1 MSTIQLRD
9 AAKHFK
15 QLPHQLAAWDWLQE
29 RIDKATLEQFA
40 ELYRADPVVKDPL
53 PAAWLAPAL
62 KIIKKWE
69 GCRLE
74 AYRCPAGVPT
84 IGYGATRLAK
94 RAVRMGDKITQQ
106 EADQMLLHEI
116 ESLFAPG
123 VFELL
128 PLAKKWRGEQVAA
141 IVSFAYNVGLGA
153 LEDSTLRKRL
163 LAGEDPNKV
172 VIEELPRWN
181 KAGSKVLEGLVNR
194 RKDEVA
200 LFTGGALP
208 KQQEPLKLRPTSPF
222 NAKLTPHIAIGEF
235 ALYKEERRFA
245 ADYQIKTATEL
256 AEFLEKVRAHFGG
269 KPLIV
274 TSGYRPASINRMVGG
289 ASSSEHLFDAPDVGA
304 VDFYVKDVD
313 IYKVQDHCDKNW
325 QCSVGYGAPKGFVH
339 LGIRRG
345 RPRVR
350 WNY

>member
-29 RIDKATLEQFA
+29 RVSKEALEQFA

-74 AYRCPAGVPT
+74 AYRCPADVPT
-84 IGYGATRLAK
+84 IGYGATRLAN
-94 RAVRMGDKITQQ
+94 RAVRMGDTITQQ
-106 EADQMLLHEI
+106 EADEMLLHEV
-116 ESLFAPG
+116 ENLFAPG

-128 PLAKKWRGEQVAA
+128 PLAKKWRGEQTAA
-141 IVSFAYNVGLGA
+141 IISFAYNVGLGA
-153 LEDSTLRKRL
+153 LEESTLRKRL
-163 LAGEDPNKV
+163 LAGEDATKV

-181 KAGSKVLEGLVNR
+181 KAGNKVLEGLVSR

-200 LFTGGALP
+200 LFAGSVQ
-208 KQQEPLKLRPTSPF
+208 KQQGPPKLRPTAPF
-222 NAKLTPHIAIGEF
+222 SAKLTPHIAIGEF
-235 ALYKEERRFA
+235 ALNNEERRFA

-269 KPLIV
+269 KPLII
-274 TSGYRPASINRMVGG
+274 TSGYRPPTVNRMVGG
-289 ASSSEHLFDAPDVGA
+289 ASSSEHLYDAPDVGA
-304 VDFYVKDVD
+304 VDFYIEGVD
-313 IYKVQDHCDKNW
+313 IYKVQEYCDKHW
-325 QCSVGYGAPKGFVH
+325 PHSVGYGAPKGFVH
-339 LGIRRG
+339 LGMRKGRLRIR
-345 RPRVR
+345 
-350 WNY
+350 WDY

>member
-29 RIDKATLEQFA
+29 RVSKEALAQFA

-62 KIIKKWE
+62 KLIKKWE

-74 AYRCPAGVPT
+74 AYRCPADVPT
-84 IGYGATRLAK
+84 IGYGATRLAN
-94 RAVRMGDKITQQ
+94 RAVRMGDTITQQ
-106 EADQMLLHEI
+106 EADEMLLHDVEN
-116 ESLFAPG
+116 LFAPG
-123 VFELL
+123 VFALL
-128 PLAKKWRGEQVAA
+128 PLAKKWRGEQTAA
-141 IVSFAYNVGLGA
+141 IISFAYNVGLGA
-153 LEDSTLRKRL
+153 LEESTLRKRL
-163 LAGEDPNKV
+163 LAGDDATKV

-181 KAGSKVLEGLVNR
+181 KAGNKVLEGLVNR

-200 LFTGGALP
+200 LFTGSVQ
-208 KQQEPLKLRPTSPF
+208 KQQGPAKLRPTAPF
-222 NAKLTPHIAIGEF
+222 GAKLTPHIAIGEF
-235 ALYKEERRFA
+235 ALNQEERRFA

-269 KPLIV
+269 KPLII
-274 TSGYRPASINRMVGG
+274 TSGYRPPSVNRMVGG

-304 VDFYVKDVD
+304 VDFYIEGVD
-313 IYKVQDHCDKNW
+313 IYKVQEYCDKHW
-325 QCSVGYGAPKGFVH
+325 PYSVGYGAPEGFVH
-339 LGIRRG
+339 LGIRKG
-345 RPRVR
+345 HPRVR

>member
-29 RIDKATLEQFA
+29 RVSKEALEQFA
-40 ELYRADPVVKDPL
+40 ELYRADPVAKDPL

-62 KIIKKWE
+62 KLIKKWE

-74 AYRCPAGVPT
+74 AYRCPADVPT
-84 IGYGATRLAK
+84 IGYGATRLAN
-94 RAVRMGDKITQQ
+94 RAVRMGDTITQQ
-106 EADQMLLHEI
+106 EADEMLLHEV
-116 ESLFAPG
+116 ENLFAPG
-123 VFELL
+123 VFALL
-128 PLAKKWRGEQVAA
+128 PLAKKWRGEQTAA
-141 IVSFAYNVGLGA
+141 IISFAYNVGLGA
-153 LEDSTLRKRL
+153 LEESTLRKRL
-163 LAGEDPNKV
+163 LAGEDATKV

-200 LFTGGALP
+200 LFTGSVQ
-208 KQQEPLKLRPTSPF
+208 KQQGPPKLRPTAPF
-222 NAKLTPHIAIGEF
+222 SAKLTPHIAIGEF
-235 ALYKEERRFA
+235 ALNQEERRFA

-269 KPLIV
+269 KPLII
-274 TSGYRPASINRMVGG
+274 TSGYRPVSVNRMVGG
-289 ASSSEHLFDAPDVGA
+289 ASSSEHLFDAPDIGA
-304 VDFYVKDVD
+304 VDFYIEGAD
-313 IYKVQDHCDKNW
+313 IYKVQEYCDKHW
-325 QCSVGYGAPKGFVH
+325 PHSVGYGAPKGFVH
-339 LGIRRG
+339 LGIRKG

>member
-29 RIDKATLEQFA
+29 RVSKEALEQFA
-40 ELYRADPVVKDPL
+40 ELYRSDPVVKDPL

-62 KIIKKWE
+62 KLIKKWE

-74 AYRCPAGVPT
+74 AYRCPADVPT
-84 IGYGATRLAK
+84 IGYGATRLAN
-94 RAVRMGDKITQQ
+94 RAVRMGDTITQQ
-106 EADQMLLHEI
+106 EADEMLLHEV
-116 ESLFAPG
+116 ENLFAPG
-123 VFELL
+123 VFALL
-128 PLAKKWRGEQVAA
+128 PLAKKWRGEQTAA
-141 IVSFAYNVGLGA
+141 IISFAYNVGLGA
-153 LEDSTLRKRL
+153 LEKSTLRKRL
-163 LAGEDPNKV
+163 LAGEDATKV

-200 LFTGGALP
+200 LFTGSVQ
-208 KQQEPLKLRPTSPF
+208 KQQGPPKLRPTAPF
-222 NAKLTPHIAIGEF
+222 SAKLTPHIAIGEF
-235 ALYKEERRFA
+235 ALNQEERRFA

-256 AEFLEKVRAHFGG
+256 AEFLEKVRAHFDG

-274 TSGYRPASINRMVGG
+274 TSGYRPPSVNRMVGG

-304 VDFYVKDVD
+304 VDFYIEGAD
-313 IYKVQDHCDKNW
+313 IYKVQEYCDKHW
-325 QCSVGYGAPKGFVH
+325 PYSVGYGAPKGFVH
-339 LGIRRG
+339 LGIRKG

>member
-29 RIDKATLEQFA
+29 RVSKEALEQFA
-40 ELYRADPVVKDPL
+40 ELYRADPVTKDPL

-62 KIIKKWE
+62 KLIKKWE

-74 AYRCPAGVPT
+74 AYRCPADVPT
-84 IGYGATRLAK
+84 IGYGATRLAN
-94 RAVRMGDKITQQ
+94 RAVRMGDTITQQ
-106 EADQMLLHEI
+106 EADEMLLHEV
-116 ESLFAPG
+116 ENLFAPG
-123 VFELL
+123 VFALL
-128 PLAKKWRGEQVAA
+128 PLAKKWRSEQTAA
-141 IVSFAYNVGLGA
+141 IISFAYNVGLGA
-153 LEDSTLRKRL
+153 LEESTLRKRL
-163 LAGEDPNKV
+163 LAGEDATKV

-181 KAGSKVLEGLVNR
+181 KAGNKVLEGLVNR

-200 LFTGGALP
+200 LFTGSVQ
-208 KQQEPLKLRPTSPF
+208 KQQGPPKLRPTAPF
-222 NAKLTPHIAIGEF
+222 SAKLTPHIAIGEF
-235 ALYKEERRFA
+235 ALNQEERRFA

-269 KPLIV
+269 KPLII
-274 TSGYRPASINRMVGG
+274 TSGYRPVSVNRMVGG

-304 VDFYVKDVD
+304 VDFYIEGAD
-313 IYKVQDHCDKNW
+313 IYKVQEYCDKHW
-325 QCSVGYGAPKGFVH
+325 PHSVGYGAPKGFVH
-339 LGIRRG
+339 LGIRKG

>member
-29 RIDKATLEQFA
+29 RLSKEALEQFA
-40 ELYRADPVVKDPL
+40 ELYRADPVAKDPL

-62 KIIKKWE
+62 KLIKKWE

-74 AYRCPAGVPT
+74 AYRCPADVPT
-84 IGYGATRLAK
+84 IGYGATRLAN
-94 RAVRMGDKITQQ
+94 RAVRMGDTITQQ
-106 EADQMLLHEI
+106 EADEMLLHEV
-116 ESLFAPG
+116 ENLFAPG
-123 VFELL
+123 VFALL
-128 PLAKKWRGEQVAA
+128 PLAKKWRGEQTAA
-141 IVSFAYNVGLGA
+141 IISFAYNVGLGA
-153 LEDSTLRKRL
+153 LEESTLRKRL
-163 LAGEDPNKV
+163 LAGEDATKV

-200 LFTGGALP
+200 LFTGSVQ
-208 KQQEPLKLRPTSPF
+208 KQQGPPKLRPTAPF
-222 NAKLTPHIAIGEF
+222 SAKLTPHIAIGEF
-235 ALYKEERRFA
+235 ALNQEERRFA

-269 KPLIV
+269 KPLII
-274 TSGYRPASINRMVGG
+274 TSGYRPVSVNRMVGG

-304 VDFYVKDVD
+304 VDFYIEGAD
-313 IYKVQDHCDKNW
+313 IYKVQEYCDKHW
-325 QCSVGYGAPKGFVH
+325 PHSVGYGAPKGFVH
-339 LGIRRG
+339 LGIRKG

>member
-29 RIDKATLEQFA
+29 RVSKEALEQFA
-40 ELYRADPVVKDPL
+40 ELYRADPVAKDPL

-62 KIIKKWE
+62 KLIKKWE

-74 AYRCPAGVPT
+74 AYRCPADVPT
-84 IGYGATRLAK
+84 IGYGATRLAN
-94 RAVRMGDKITQQ
+94 RAVRMGDTITQQ
-106 EADQMLLHEI
+106 EADEMLLHEV
-116 ESLFAPG
+116 ENLFAPG
-123 VFELL
+123 VFALL
-128 PLAKKWRGEQVAA
+128 ALAKKWRGEQTAA
-141 IVSFAYNVGLGA
+141 IISFAYNVGLGA
-153 LEDSTLRKRL
+153 LEESTLRKRL
-163 LAGEDPNKV
+163 LAGEDATKV

-181 KAGSKVLEGLVNR
+181 KAGNKVLEGLVNR

-200 LFTGGALP
+200 LFTGSVQ
-208 KQQEPLKLRPTSPF
+208 KQQGPPKLRPTAPF
-222 NAKLTPHIAIGEF
+222 SAKLTPHIAIGEF
-235 ALYKEERRFA
+235 ALNQEERRFA

-269 KPLIV
+269 KPLII
-274 TSGYRPASINRMVGG
+274 TSGYRPVSVNRMVGG

-304 VDFYVKDVD
+304 VDFYIEGVD
-313 IYKVQDHCDKNW
+313 IYKVQEYCDKHW
-325 QCSVGYGAPKGFVH
+325 QYSVGYGAPKGFVH
-339 LGIRRG
+339 LGIRKG

>member
-29 RIDKATLEQFA
+29 RVSKEALEQFA
-40 ELYRADPVVKDPL
+40 ELYRSDPVVKDPL

-62 KIIKKWE
+62 KLIKKWE

-74 AYRCPAGVPT
+74 AYRCPADVPT
-84 IGYGATRLAK
+84 IGYGATRLAN
-94 RAVRMGDKITQQ
+94 RAVRMGDTITQQ
-106 EADQMLLHEI
+106 EADEMLLHEV
-116 ESLFAPG
+116 ENLFAPG
-123 VFELL
+123 VFALL
-128 PLAKKWRGEQVAA
+128 PLAKKWRGEQTAA
-141 IVSFAYNVGLGA
+141 IISFAYNVGLGA
-153 LEDSTLRKRL
+153 LEESTLRKRL
-163 LAGEDPNKV
+163 LAGEDATKI

-181 KAGSKVLEGLVNR
+181 KAGNKVLEGLVNR

-200 LFTGGALP
+200 LFTGSVQ
-208 KQQEPLKLRPTSPF
+208 KQQGPPKLRPTAPF
-222 NAKLTPHIAIGEF
+222 SAKLTPHIAIGEF
-235 ALYKEERRFA
+235 ALNQEERRFA

-269 KPLIV
+269 KPLII
-274 TSGYRPASINRMVGG
+274 TSGYRPVSVNRMVGG

-304 VDFYVKDVD
+304 VDFYIEGAD
-313 IYKVQDHCDKNW
+313 IYKVQEYCDKHW
-325 QCSVGYGAPKGFVH
+325 SYSVGYGAPKGFVH
-339 LGIRRG
+339 LGIRKG

>member
-29 RIDKATLEQFA
+29 RVSKEALEQFA

-62 KIIKKWE
+62 KLIKKWE

-74 AYRCPAGVPT
+74 AYRCPADVPT
-84 IGYGATRLAK
+84 IGYGATRLAN
-94 RAVRMGDKITQQ
+94 RAVRMGDTITQQ
-106 EADQMLLHEI
+106 EADEMLLHEV
-116 ESLFAPG
+116 ENLFAPG
-123 VFELL
+123 VFALL
-128 PLAKKWRGEQVAA
+128 PLAKKWRGEQTAA
-141 IVSFAYNVGLGA
+141 IISFAYNVGLGA
-153 LEDSTLRKRL
+153 LEESTLRKRL
-163 LAGEDPNKV
+163 LAGEDATKV

-200 LFTGGALP
+200 LFTGSVQ
-208 KQQEPLKLRPTSPF
+208 KQQGPPKLRPTAPF
-222 NAKLTPHIAIGEF
+222 SAKLTPHIAIGEF
-235 ALYKEERRFA
+235 ALNQEERRFA

-269 KPLIV
+269 KPLII
-274 TSGYRPASINRMVGG
+274 TSGYRPVSVNRMVGG

-304 VDFYVKDVD
+304 VDFYIEGVD
-313 IYKVQDHCDKNW
+313 IYKVQEYCDKHW
-325 QCSVGYGAPKGFVH
+325 PHSVGYGAPKGFVH
-339 LGIRRG
+339 LGIRKG

>member
-29 RIDKATLEQFA
+29 RVSKEALEQFA
-40 ELYRADPVVKDPL
+40 ELYRADPVAKDPL

-62 KIIKKWE
+62 KLIKKWE

-74 AYRCPAGVPT
+74 AYRCPADVPT
-84 IGYGATRLAK
+84 IGYGATRLAN
-94 RAVRMGDKITQQ
+94 RAVRMGDTITQQ
-106 EADQMLLHEI
+106 EADEMLLHEV
-116 ESLFAPG
+116 ENLFAPS
-123 VFELL
+123 VFALL
-128 PLAKKWRGEQVAA
+128 PLAKKWRGEQTAA
-141 IVSFAYNVGLGA
+141 IISFAYNVGLGA
-153 LEDSTLRKRL
+153 LEESTLRKRL
-163 LAGEDPNKV
+163 LAGEDATKV

-181 KAGSKVLEGLVNR
+181 KAGNKVLEGLVNR

-200 LFTGGALP
+200 LFTGSVK
-208 KQQEPLKLRPTSPF
+208 KQQGPPKLRPTAPF
-222 NAKLTPHIAIGEF
+222 SAKLTPHIAIGEF
-235 ALYKEERRFA
+235 ALNQEERRFA

-269 KPLIV
+269 KPLVI
-274 TSGYRPASINRMVGG
+274 TSGYRPPSVNRMVGG

-304 VDFYVKDVD
+304 VDFWIDGAD
-313 IYKVQDHCDKNW
+313 IYNVQEYCDKHW
-325 QCSVGYGAPKGFVH
+325 PYSVGYGAPKGFVH
-339 LGIRRG
+339 LGLRKG

>member
-29 RIDKATLEQFA
+29 RVSKEALEQFA
-40 ELYRADPVVKDPL
+40 ELYRADPVVKEPL

-62 KIIKKWE
+62 KLIKKWE

-74 AYRCPAGVPT
+74 AYRCPADVPT
-84 IGYGATRLAK
+84 IGYGATRLAN
-94 RAVRMGDKITQQ
+94 RAVRMGDTITQQ
-106 EADQMLLHEI
+106 EADEMLLHEV
-116 ESLFAPG
+116 ENLFAPG
-123 VFELL
+123 VFALL
-128 PLAKKWRGEQVAA
+128 PLAKKWRGEQTAA
-141 IVSFAYNVGLGA
+141 IISFAYNVGLGA
-153 LEDSTLRKRL
+153 LEESTLRKRL
-163 LAGEDPNKV
+163 LAGEDATKV

-181 KAGSKVLEGLVNR
+181 KAGNKVLEGLVNR

-200 LFTGGALP
+200 LFTGSVQ
-208 KQQEPLKLRPTSPF
+208 KQQGPPKLRPTAPF
-222 NAKLTPHIAIGEF
+222 SAKLTPHIAIGEF
-235 ALYKEERRFA
+235 ALNQEERRFA

-269 KPLIV
+269 KPLII
-274 TSGYRPASINRMVGG
+274 TSGYRPSSVNRMVGG

-304 VDFYVKDVD
+304 VDFYIEGAD
-313 IYKVQDHCDKNW
+313 IYKVQEYCDKHW
-325 QCSVGYGAPKGFVH
+325 PYSVGYGAPKGFLH
-339 LGIRRG
+339 LGIRKG

>member
-1 MSTIQLRD
+1 MSTIHLRD

-29 RIDKATLEQFA
+29 RVSKEALEQFA

-62 KIIKKWE
+62 KLIKKWE

-74 AYRCPAGVPT
+74 AYRCPADVPT
-84 IGYGATRLAK
+84 IGYGATRLAN
-94 RAVRMGDKITQQ
+94 RAVRMGDTITQQ
-106 EADQMLLHEI
+106 EADEMLLHEV
-116 ESLFAPG
+116 ENLFAPG
-123 VFELL
+123 VFALL
-128 PLAKKWRGEQVAA
+128 PLAKKWRGEQTAA
-141 IVSFAYNVGLGA
+141 IISFAYNVGLGA
-153 LEDSTLRKRL
+153 LEESTLRKRL
-163 LAGEDPNKV
+163 LAGEDATKV

-200 LFTGGALP
+200 LFTGSVQ
-208 KQQEPLKLRPTSPF
+208 KQQGPPKLRPTAPF
-222 NAKLTPHIAIGEF
+222 SAKLTPHIAIGEF
-235 ALYKEERRFA
+235 ALNQEERRFA

-269 KPLIV
+269 KPLII
-274 TSGYRPASINRMVGG
+274 TSGYRPVSVNRMVGG

-304 VDFYVKDVD
+304 VDFYIEGAD
-313 IYKVQDHCDKNW
+313 IYKVQEYCDKHW
-325 QCSVGYGAPKGFVH
+325 PHSVGYGAPKGFVH
-339 LGIRRG
+339 LGIRKG

>member
-29 RIDKATLEQFA
+29 RVSKEALEQFA
-40 ELYRADPVVKDPL
+40 ELYRADPVAKDPL

-62 KIIKKWE
+62 KLIKKWE

-74 AYRCPAGVPT
+74 AYRCPADVPT
-84 IGYGATRLAK
+84 IGYGATRLAN
-94 RAVRMGDKITQQ
+94 RAVRMGDTITQQ
-106 EADQMLLHEI
+106 EADEMLLHEV
-116 ESLFAPG
+116 ENLFAPS
-123 VFELL
+123 VFALL
-128 PLAKKWRGEQVAA
+128 PLAKKWRGEQTAA
-141 IVSFAYNVGLGA
+141 IISFAYNVGLGA
-153 LEDSTLRKRL
+153 LEESTLRKRL
-163 LAGEDPNKV
+163 LAGEDATKV

-181 KAGSKVLEGLVNR
+181 KAGNKVLEGLVNR

-200 LFTGGALP
+200 LFTGSVQ
-208 KQQEPLKLRPTSPF
+208 KQQGPPKLRPTAPF
-222 NAKLTPHIAIGEF
+222 SAKLTPHIAIGEF
-235 ALYKEERRFA
+235 ALNQEERRFA

-269 KPLIV
+269 KPLVI
-274 TSGYRPASINRMVGG
+274 TSGYRPPSVNRMVGG

-304 VDFYVKDVD
+304 VDFWIDGAD
-313 IYKVQDHCDKNW
+313 IYNVQEYCDKHW
-325 QCSVGYGAPKGFVH
+325 PYSVGYGAPKGFVH
-339 LGIRRG
+339 LGIRKG

>member
-1 MSTIQLRD
+1 MSIIQLRD
-9 AAKHFK
+9 AAKYFK
-15 QLPHQLAAWDWLQE
+15 QLPHQLAAWNWLQE
-29 RIDKATLEQFA
+29 HIDKATLEEFA

-84 IGYGATRLAK
+84 IGYGATRLAN

-106 EADQMLLHEI
+106 EADQMLLHEV
-116 ESLFAPG
+116 ENLFAPG

-128 PLAKKWRGEQVAA
+128 PITKKWRGEQVAA

-153 LEDSTLRKRL
+153 LEESTLRKRL
-163 LAGEDPNKV
+163 LAGEEPNKV

-208 KQQEPLKLRPTSPF
+208 KQQEPLRLRPTSPF
-222 NAKLTPHIAIGEF
+222 SAKLTPHIAIGEF
-235 ALYKEERRFA
+235 ALNKEERRFA
-245 ADYQIKTATEL
+245 TDYQVKTATEL

-269 KPLIV
+269 KPLII
-274 TSGYRPASINRMVGG
+274 TSGYRPAAINRMVNG
-289 ASSSEHLFDAPDVGA
+289 ASSSEHLYSKPNEGA
-304 VDFYVKDVD
+304 VDFWIKDVD
-313 IYKVQDHCDKNW
+313 MMAVQRWCDKEW
-325 QCSVGYGAPKGFVH
+325 PYSLGYAAPSFIH
-339 LGIRRG
+339 LGRRADG
-345 RPRVR
+345 QRRR

>member
-29 RIDKATLEQFA
+29 RVSKEALEQFA
-40 ELYRADPVVKDPL
+40 ELYRADPVAKDPL

-62 KIIKKWE
+62 KLIKKWE

-74 AYRCPAGVPT
+74 AYRCPADVPT
-84 IGYGATRLAK
+84 IGYGATRLAN
-94 RAVRMGDKITQQ
+94 RAVRMGDTITQQ
-106 EADQMLLHEI
+106 EADEMLLHEV
-116 ESLFAPG
+116 ENLFAPG
-123 VFELL
+123 VFALL
-128 PLAKKWRGEQVAA
+128 PLAKKWRGEQTAA
-141 IVSFAYNVGLGA
+141 IISFAYNVGLGA
-153 LEDSTLRKRL
+153 LEESTLRKRL
-163 LAGEDPNKV
+163 LAGEDATRV

-181 KAGSKVLEGLVNR
+181 KAGSKVLEGLINR
-194 RKDEVA
+194 RKDEVV
-200 LFTGGALP
+200 LFTGSVQ
-208 KQQEPLKLRPTSPF
+208 KQQGPPKLRPTAPF
-222 NAKLTPHIAIGEF
+222 SAKLTPHIAIGEF
-235 ALYKEERRFA
+235 ALNQEERRFA

-269 KPLIV
+269 KPLVI
-274 TSGYRPASINRMVGG
+274 TSGYRPPSVNRMVGG

-304 VDFYVKDVD
+304 VDFWIDGAD
-313 IYKVQDHCDKNW
+313 IYNVQEYCDKHW
-325 QCSVGYGAPKGFVH
+325 PYSVGYGAPKGFVH
-339 LGIRRG
+339 LGIRKG

>member
-15 QLPHQLAAWDWLQE
+15 QLPHQLAAWNWLQE
-29 RIDKATLEQFA
+29 HIDKATLEEFA

-84 IGYGATRLAK
+84 IGYGATRLAN

-106 EADQMLLHEI
+106 EADQMLLHEV
-116 ESLFAPG
+116 ENLFAPG

-128 PLAKKWRGEQVAA
+128 PITKKWRGEQVAA

-153 LEDSTLRKRL
+153 LEESTLRKRL
-163 LAGEDPNKV
+163 LAGEEPNKV

-208 KQQEPLKLRPTSPF
+208 KQQEPLRLRPTSPF
-222 NAKLTPHIAIGEF
+222 SAKLTPHIAIGEF
-235 ALYKEERRFA
+235 ALNKEERRFA
-245 ADYQIKTATEL
+245 TDYQVKTATEL

-269 KPLIV
+269 KPLII
-274 TSGYRPASINRMVGG
+274 TSGYRPAAINRMVNG
-289 ASSSEHLFDAPDVGA
+289 ASSSEHLYSKPNEGA
-304 VDFYVKDVD
+304 VDFWIKDVD
-313 IYKVQDHCDKNW
+313 MMAVQRWCDKEW
-325 QCSVGYGAPKGFVH
+325 PYSLGYAAPSFIH
-339 LGIRRG
+339 LGRRADG
-345 RPRVR
+345 QRRR

>member
-29 RIDKATLEQFA
+29 RISKEALEQFA
-40 ELYRADPVVKDPL
+40 ELYRADPVAKDPL

-62 KIIKKWE
+62 KLIKKWE

-74 AYRCPAGVPT
+74 AYRCPADVPT
-84 IGYGATRLAK
+84 IGYGATRLAN
-94 RAVRMGDKITQQ
+94 RAVRMGDTITQQ
-106 EADQMLLHEI
+106 EADEMLLHEV
-116 ESLFAPG
+116 ENLFAPG
-123 VFELL
+123 VFALL
-128 PLAKKWRGEQVAA
+128 PLAKKWRGEQTAA
-141 IVSFAYNVGLGA
+141 IISFAYNVGLGA
-153 LEDSTLRKRL
+153 LEESTLRKRL
-163 LAGEDPNKV
+163 LAGEDATKV

-181 KAGSKVLEGLVNR
+181 KAGNKVLEGLVNR

-200 LFTGGALP
+200 LFTGSVQ
-208 KQQEPLKLRPTSPF
+208 KQQGPPKLRPTAPF
-222 NAKLTPHIAIGEF
+222 SAKLTPHIAIGEF
-235 ALYKEERRFA
+235 ALNQEERRFA

-269 KPLIV
+269 KPLII
-274 TSGYRPASINRMVGG
+274 TSGYRPVSVNRMVGG

-304 VDFYVKDVD
+304 VDFYIEGAD
-313 IYKVQDHCDKNW
+313 IYKVQEYCDKHW
-325 QCSVGYGAPKGFVH
+325 PYSVGYGATKGFVH
-339 LGIRRG
+339 LGIRKG

>member
-1 MSTIQLRD
+1 MSIIQLRD
-9 AAKHFK
+9 AAKYFK

-84 IGYGATRLAK
+84 IGYGATRLEK

-106 EADQMLLHEI
+106 EADQMLLHEV
-116 ESLFAPG
+116 ENLFAPG

-141 IVSFAYNVGLGA
+141 IVSFSYNIGLGA

-163 LAGEDPNKV
+163 LAGEEAAKV
-172 VIEELPRWN
+172 VSEELPRWN
-181 KAGSKVLEGLVNR
+181 KANGKVLQGLVNR
-194 RKDEVA
+194 RKDEVN
-200 LFTGGALP
+200 LFVGNIQQ
-208 KQQEPLKLRPTSPF
+208 QQEPVKLSPNSPF
-222 NAKLTPHIAIGEF
+222 SSRITPHIRLGEF
-235 ALYKEERRFA
+235 ALDKPERRFIAQHQVDTA
-245 ADYQIKTATEL
+245 AEL
-256 AEFLEKVRAHFGG
+256 AAFLERARTQFGG
-269 KPLIV
+269 KPVII
-274 TSGYRPASINRMVGG
+274 TSGYRNPQINASVGG
-289 ASSSEHLFDAPDVGA
+289 AKNSEHLFNAPSVGA
-304 VDFYVKDVD
+304 VDWYIEGVD
-313 IYKVQDHCDKNW
+313 IYKLQDWCIKNW
-325 QCSVGYGAPKGFVH
+325 PYSTGKGAPRGFIH
-339 LGIRRG
+339 TGIRQG
-345 RPRVR
+345 RPKVV
-350 WNY
+350 WDY

>member
-1 MSTIQLRD
+1 MIQLRN

-29 RIDKATLEQFA
+29 RVSKETLEQFA

-53 PAAWLAPAL
+53 PAAWLAPVL

-84 IGYGATRLAK
+84 IGYGATRLAN

-116 ESLFAPG
+116 ENLFAPG

-141 IVSFAYNVGLGA
+141 IVSFSYNIGLGA

-163 LAGEDPNKV
+163 LAGEEAAKV
-172 VIEELPRWN
+172 VSEELPRWN
-181 KAGSKVLEGLVNR
+181 KANGKVLQGLVNR
-194 RKDEVA
+194 RKDEVN
-200 LFTGGALP
+200 LFVGNIQQ
-208 KQQEPLKLRPTSPF
+208 QQEPVKLSPNSPF
-222 NAKLTPHIAIGEF
+222 SSRITPHIRLGEF
-235 ALYKEERRFA
+235 ALDKPERRFIAQHQVDTA
-245 ADYQIKTATEL
+245 AEL
-256 AEFLEKVRAHFGG
+256 AAFLERARTQFGG
-269 KPLIV
+269 KPVII
-274 TSGYRPASINRMVGG
+274 TSGYRNPQINASVGG
-289 ASSSEHLFDAPDVGA
+289 AKNSEHLFNAPSVGA
-304 VDFYVKDVD
+304 VDWYIEGVD
-313 IYKVQDHCDKNW
+313 IYKLQDWCIKNW
-325 QCSVGYGAPKGFVH
+325 PYSTGKGAPRGFIH
-339 LGIRRG
+339 TGIRQG
-345 RPRVR
+345 RPKVV
-350 WNY
+350 WDY

>member
-29 RIDKATLEQFA
+29 RVSKDALEQFA
-40 ELYRADPVVKDPL
+40 ELYRADPVAKDPL

-62 KIIKKWE
+62 KLIKKWE

-74 AYRCPAGVPT
+74 AYRCPADVPT
-84 IGYGATRLAK
+84 IGYGATRLAN
-94 RAVRMGDKITQQ
+94 RAVRMGDTITQQ
-106 EADQMLLHEI
+106 EADEMLMHEV
-116 ESLFAPG
+116 ENLFAPG
-123 VFELL
+123 VFALL
-128 PLAKKWRGEQVAA
+128 PLAKKWRGEQTAA
-141 IVSFAYNVGLGA
+141 IISFAYNVGLGA
-153 LEDSTLRKRL
+153 LEESTLRKRL
-163 LAGEDPNKV
+163 LAGEDATKV

-200 LFTGGALP
+200 LFTGSVQ
-208 KQQEPLKLRPTSPF
+208 KQQGPPKLRPTAPF
-222 NAKLTPHIAIGEF
+222 SAKLTPHIAIGEF
-235 ALYKEERRFA
+235 ALNQEERRFA

-269 KPLIV
+269 KPLII
-274 TSGYRPASINRMVGG
+274 TSGYRPVSVNRMVGG

-304 VDFYVKDVD
+304 VDFYIEGAD
-313 IYKVQDHCDKNW
+313 IYKVQEYCDKHW
-325 QCSVGYGAPKGFVH
+325 SYSVGYGAPKGFVH
-339 LGIRRG
+339 LGIRKG

>member
-1 MSTIQLRD
+1 MSIIQLRD
-9 AAKHFK
+9 AAKYFK
-15 QLPHQLAAWDWLQE
+15 QLPHQLAAWNWLQE
-29 RIDKATLEQFA
+29 HIDKATLEEFA
-40 ELYRADPVVKDPL
+40 ELYRADPIVKDPL

-84 IGYGATRLAK
+84 IGYGATRLAN

-106 EADQMLLHEI
+106 EADQMLLHEV
-116 ESLFAPG
+116 ENLFAPG

-128 PLAKKWRGEQVAA
+128 PITKKWRGEQVAA

-153 LEDSTLRKRL
+153 LEESTLRKRL
-163 LAGEDPNKV
+163 LAGEEPNKV

-208 KQQEPLKLRPTSPF
+208 KQQEPLRLRPTSPF
-222 NAKLTPHIAIGEF
+222 SAKLTPHIAIGEF
-235 ALYKEERRFA
+235 ALNKEERRFA
-245 ADYQIKTATEL
+245 TDYQVKTATEL

-269 KPLIV
+269 KPLII
-274 TSGYRPASINRMVGG
+274 TSGYRPAAINRMVNG
-289 ASSSEHLFDAPDVGA
+289 ASSSEHLYSKPNEGA
-304 VDFYVKDVD
+304 VDFWIKDVD
-313 IYKVQDHCDKNW
+313 MMAVQRWCDKEW
-325 QCSVGYGAPKGFVH
+325 PYSLGYAAPSFIH
-339 LGIRRG
+339 LGRRADG
-345 RPRVR
+345 QRRR

>member
-29 RIDKATLEQFA
+29 RVTKETLEQFA
-40 ELYRADPVVKDPL
+40 ELYRADPAVKEPL

-84 IGYGATRLAK
+84 IGYGATRLAN

-116 ESLFAPG
+116 EILFAPG

-141 IVSFAYNVGLGA
+141 IISFAYNVGLGA
-153 LEDSTLRKRL
+153 LKESTLRKRL
-163 LAGEDPNKV
+163 LSGEEPNKV

-200 LFTGGALP
+200 LFTGSALP
-208 KQQEPLKLRPTSPF
+208 KQQEPLRLRPTSSF
-222 NAKLTPHIAIGEF
+222 SAKLTPHIAIGEF
-235 ALYKEERRFA
+235 ALNKEERRFA

-269 KPLIV
+269 KPLIL
-274 TSGYRPASINRMVGG
+274 TSGYRPAAINRMVGG
-289 ASSSEHLFDAPDVGA
+289 ASSSEHLYDAPDVGA
-304 VDFYVKDVD
+304 VDFYIEGVD
-313 IYKVQDHCDKNW
+313 IHKVQEYCDKNW
-325 QCSVGYGAPKGFVH
+325 AYSVGYGAPKGFVH
-339 LGIRRG
+339 LGMRKG

-350 WNY
+350 WDY

>member
-29 RIDKATLEQFA
+29 RVSKEALEQFA

-62 KIIKKWE
+62 KLIKKWE

-74 AYRCPAGVPT
+74 AYRCPADVPT
-84 IGYGATRLAK
+84 IGYGATRLAN
-94 RAVRMGDKITQQ
+94 RAVRMGDTITQQ
-106 EADQMLLHEI
+106 EADEMLLHEV
-116 ESLFAPG
+116 ENLFAPG
-123 VFELL
+123 VFALL
-128 PLAKKWRGEQVAA
+128 PLAKKWRGEQTAA
-141 IVSFAYNVGLGA
+141 IISFAYNVGLGA
-153 LEDSTLRKRL
+153 LEESTLRKRL
-163 LAGEDPNKV
+163 LAGEDATKV

-200 LFTGGALP
+200 LFTGSVQ
-208 KQQEPLKLRPTSPF
+208 KQQGPPKLRPTAPF
-222 NAKLTPHIAIGEF
+222 SAKLTPHIAIGEF
-235 ALYKEERRFA
+235 ALNQEERRFA

-269 KPLIV
+269 KPLII
-274 TSGYRPASINRMVGG
+274 TSGYRPVSVNRMVGG

-304 VDFYVKDVD
+304 VDFYIEGAD
-313 IYKVQDHCDKNW
+313 IYKVQEYCDKHW
-325 QCSVGYGAPKGFVH
+325 PHSVGYGAPKGFVH
-339 LGIRRG
+339 LGIRKG

>member
-29 RIDKATLEQFA
+29 RVSKEALAQFA

-62 KIIKKWE
+62 KLIKKWE

-74 AYRCPAGVPT
+74 AYRCPADVPT
-84 IGYGATRLAK
+84 IGYGATRLAN
-94 RAVRMGDKITQQ
+94 RAVRMGDTITQQ
-106 EADQMLLHEI
+106 EADEMLLHEV
-116 ESLFAPG
+116 ENLFAPG
-123 VFELL
+123 VFALL
-128 PLAKKWRGEQVAA
+128 PLAKKWRGEQTAA
-141 IVSFAYNVGLGA
+141 IISFAYNVGLGA
-153 LEDSTLRKRL
+153 LEESTLRKRL
-163 LAGEDPNKV
+163 LAGEDATKV

-181 KAGSKVLEGLVNR
+181 KAGNKVLEGLVNR

-200 LFTGGALP
+200 LFTGSVQ
-208 KQQEPLKLRPTSPF
+208 KQQGPPKLRPTAPF
-222 NAKLTPHIAIGEF
+222 SAKLTPHIAIGEF
-235 ALYKEERRFA
+235 ALNQEERRFA

-269 KPLIV
+269 KPLVI
-274 TSGYRPASINRMVGG
+274 TSGYRPPSVNRMVGG

-304 VDFYVKDVD
+304 VDFWIDGAD
-313 IYKVQDHCDKNW
+313 IYKVQEYCDKHW
-325 QCSVGYGAPKGFVH
+325 PYSVGYGAPKGFVH
-339 LGIRRG
+339 LGLRKG

>member
-29 RIDKATLEQFA
+29 HVDETTLKQFA
-40 ELYRADPVVKDPL
+40 ELYRADPAVKDPL

-74 AYRCPAGVPT
+74 AYRCPADVPT
-84 IGYGATRLAK
+84 IGYGATRLAN
-94 RAVRMGDKITQQ
+94 RAVRIGDKITQQ
-106 EADQMLLHEI
+106 EADEMLLHEV
-116 ESLFAPG
+116 ENLFAPG

-153 LEDSTLRKRL
+153 LEESTLRRRL
-163 LAGEDPNKV
+163 LAGEDASKV
-172 VIEELPRWN
+172 IIEELPRWN
-181 KAGSKVLEGLVNR
+181 KGGGKVLEGLVNR

-200 LFTGGALP
+200 LFTGSIA
-208 KQQEPLKLRPTSPF
+208 KQQGAPRLSPTSPF

-245 ADYQIKTATEL
+245 ADYQIKVATEL
-256 AEFLEKVRAHFGG
+256 AEFLEKARAHFGG

-274 TSGYRPASINRMVGG
+274 TSGYRPKAINRMVGG
-289 ASSSEHLFDAPDVGA
+289 ASSSEHLYDAPDVGA
-304 VDFYVKDVD
+304 VDFYVEGAD
-313 IYKVQDHCDKNW
+313 IYKVQEYCDKYW
-325 QCSVGYGAPKGFVH
+325 AYSVGYGAPKGFVH
-339 LGIRRG
+339 LGIRKG

>member
-74 AYRCPAGVPT
+74 AYRCPADVPT
-84 IGYGATRLAK
+84 IGYGATRLAN

-106 EADQMLLHEI
+106 EADQMLLHEV
-116 ESLFAPG
+116 ENLFAPG

-200 LFTGGALP
+200 LFTGSIA
-208 KQQEPLKLRPTSPF
+208 KQQGALKLRPTSLF
-222 NAKLTPHIAIGEF
+222 SAKLTPHIAIGEF

-256 AEFLEKVRAHFGG
+256 AEFLEKVRAHFVS
-269 KPLIV
+269 KPLII

-289 ASSSEHLFDAPDVGA
+289 ASSSEHLYDAPDVGA

-313 IYKVQDHCDKNW
+313 IYKVQDYCDKNW